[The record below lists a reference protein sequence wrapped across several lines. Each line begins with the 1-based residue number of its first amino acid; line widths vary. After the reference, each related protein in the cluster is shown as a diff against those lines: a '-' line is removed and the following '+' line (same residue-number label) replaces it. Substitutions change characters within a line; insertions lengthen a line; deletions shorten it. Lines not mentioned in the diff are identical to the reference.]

1 MFLPCSLR
9 ACCPSSPPLQGS
21 GRDYCRSPL
30 PCRGARRGNPPGP
43 PREGAGRAQSDQP
56 HSVCPLCTLPAPSLP
71 SGPPGGLPIM
81 CFFSCSSLVLSLL
94 AACALPLLAP
104 LQGSGRDYCRSPLP
118 CRGARRGNPPGP
130 PREGAGRAQSDQ
142 PHSVCPLCTLPAP
155 SLPSGPPGG
164 LPFSSLFSIW
174 LIFH

>member
-9 ACCPSSPPLQGS
+9 ALCPSSPPVQGS

-30 PCRGARRGNPPGP
+30 PCAGGSSGQS
-43 PREGAGRAQSDQP
+43 PRP
-56 HSVCPLCTLPAPSLP
+56 T
-71 SGPPGGLPIM
+71 
-81 CFFSCSSLVLSLL
+81 
-94 AACALPLLAP
+94 
-104 LQGSGRDYCRSPLP
+104 
-118 CRGARRGNPPGP
+118 
-130 PREGAGRAQSDQ
+130 REGAGRAQSDQ

-164 LPFSSLFSIW
+164 LPFCRIRTPCRVAVAPIAAPSYSARGSSTAKPPPAPRPVGRSRPPPKGAPHFELILDMVDIP